1 MVEEIQKFT
10 KITFIIHFVI
20 GIILTV
26 LFFIPEIT
34 VPIYG
39 MTYTDEIGAILMILG
54 ASGAGLT
61 VSSLCGFLAKE
72 WKEVKIVI
80 IAELVWLATGLIA
93 AIINFA
99 VFNIGM
105 GVVTL
110 IIFIVLLVLF
120 VLTFLQQEEKM
131 KPLL

>member
-10 KITFIIHFVI
+10 KITFIIHFVL

-39 MTYTDEIGAILMILG
+39 MTYSDENGAILMILG
-54 ASGAGLT
+54 ASGAGWT
-61 VSSLCGFLAKE
+61 VSSLCGLLIKE
-72 WKEVKIVI
+72 WKEVKIVVI
-80 IAELVWLATGLIA
+80 GEIVWLAAGLIA
-93 AIINFA
+93 TIINFA
-99 VFNIGM
+99 VFSIGM
-105 GVVTL
+105 AVLTL
-110 IIFIVLLVLF
+110 IIFIVLLALF
-120 VLTFLQQEEKM
+120 ALTFLQQEEKI

>member
-10 KITFIIHFVI
+10 KITFIIHFVL
-20 GIILTV
+20 GLILTI

-39 MTYTDEIGAILMILG
+39 MTYTDENGAILMILG
-54 ASGAGLT
+54 ASGAGWT

-72 WKEVKIVI
+72 WKEVKIVVI
-80 IAELVWLATGLIA
+80 GEIVWLAAGLIA
-93 AIINFA
+93 AIINLA

-105 GVVTL
+105 AILTL
-110 IIFIVLLVLF
+110 IIFIVLLALF